1 MTCQEPLLHKGPL
14 ERKATSEYSRYH
26 QLKPLQP
33 RRNKA
38 AAVRNQST
46 ENHKTV
52 KRQNT
57 TASIRTTLSYAR
69 GAGTIRAMITT
80 SRSNTHLIL
89 LTFHRTG
96 VPMTLLCL
104 SLHANNSLRK
114 GAWLRNVDSRR
125 QRNSI
130 IEGCCFLKKRKN
142 KARWN

>member
-1 MTCQEPLLHKGPL
+1 MVL
-14 ERKATSEYSRYH
+14 ERQADTENS
-26 QLKPLQP
+26 QLTRVEIHKPQP
-33 RRNKA
+33 PQEHMLCSFYPVHR
-38 AAVRNQST
+38 VQLST

-57 TASIRTTLSYAR
+57 KASIRTTLSYAR